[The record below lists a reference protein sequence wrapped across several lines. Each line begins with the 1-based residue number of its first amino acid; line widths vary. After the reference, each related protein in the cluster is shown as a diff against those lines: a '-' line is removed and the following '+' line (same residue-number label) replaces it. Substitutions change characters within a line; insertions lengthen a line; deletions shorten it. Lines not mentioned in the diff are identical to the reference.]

1 MTQRLKIYAQ
11 FNKYA
16 KGKSLALLLEEKGI
30 LNPDY
35 IDCRNKK
42 YLFRQLSEYMIAMKN
57 YPKAIFYLKMLQ
69 SLDCFNPGKYFVL
82 NYKMANMSISLNK
95 NDTALFILQNY
106 VQACIRKNDS
116 ASLIGAYNQYGLIS
130 SALGNHKSAIKSY
143 EKAIQ
148 VIDNIDDQKNLR
160 PLLLGNIGHNNR

>member
-1 MTQRLKIYAQ
+1 
-11 FNKYA
+11 
-16 KGKSLALLLEEKGI
+16 
-30 LNPDY
+30 
-35 IDCRNKK
+35 
-42 YLFRQLSEYMIAMKN
+42 MIAMKN

-106 VQACIRKNDS
+106 VQACLRKNDS